1 MKNYKSYFV
10 LVQLGD
16 EDTIATKING
26 NSVLEIIKWY
36 DGFAYEYV
44 DGSRSPEATK
54 ITIKDLGT
62 EKVYSHEY
70 GRKEVC

>member
-1 MKNYKSYFV
+1 MNYKSYFV

-26 NSVLEIIKWY
+26 NSVSEIIKWY

-44 DGSRSPEATK
+44 DGTTSHTATK

-62 EKVYSHEY
+62 EKIYSYEY
-70 GRKEVC
+70 GKREVC